1 MSELPNEVRAKIL
14 IAEDDT
20 IVALDL
26 QGMLMRLGYDVVAI
40 VDSGQAAIAAA
51 RRFQPDIILLDMILN
66 GSLDGIE
73 VAREIHKTVDVPVV
87 FCVSGAD
94 LSILV
99 RAKEISYA
107 GYLLKPINPDSLA
120 TTLDT
125 VLYKYK
131 LEMRVRKVEEKYRLL
146 HDQCRV
152 PHTFF
157 EQNAAFNWLWD
168 ESSGVKILKPEN
180 GVLFPVEILE
190 ERLSA
195 RVAAQFKNINALT
208 GERLSFYIEVT
219 ESNAMICKYAAIG
232 IIDME
237 QRTVLGMLIPLVGDN
252 A

>member
-40 VDSGQAAIAAA
+40 VDSGPAAIAAA
-51 RRFQPDIILLDMILN
+51 RRFQPDIILLDMVLN

-87 FCVSGAD
+87 FCVTGAD
-94 LSILV
+94 LSVLV

-131 LEMRVRKVEEKYRLL
+131 LEMRVRKIEEKYRLL
-146 HDQCRV
+146 SDKCRV
-152 PHTFF
+152 ADLFL
-157 EQNAAFNWLWD
+157 EQNAAFNWQWS
-168 ESSGVKILKPEN
+168 ESSGAKIFCPESIVN
-180 GVLFPVEILE
+180 LPVHSLE
-190 ERLSA
+190 E
-195 RVAAQFKNINALT
+195 K
-208 GERLSFYIEVT
+208 LSFLVSAQVKNRHETTGTHLSMLIEN
-219 ESNAMICKYAAIG
+219 SSPDALSMRYAAIG

-237 QRTVLGMLIPLVGDN
+237 HGTVFGMLIPLSGDT